1 MSYISPQNLASTV
14 MSNIRDELLSRKRM
28 SLESQVQN
36 FRRKQTIRYPMMMM
50 KVDSLVAEYRMT
62 RQPF

>member
-28 SLESQVQN
+28 SLESQVQD

-62 RQPF
+62 RQPS